1 MMKTLTRLFATGAL
15 LCASA
20 TVYAGPEKLCSITA
34 CPGED
39 ASTEMNISWAADTSL
54 KRSVVAYTEAKDV
67 SLKKIRYARPL
78 VEYCDLSR
86 ASIPKTQKT
95 KIFTRM

>member
-1 MMKTLTRLFATGAL
+1 MKQLARLFVTGVL

-20 TVYAGPEKLCSITA
+20 AVYAGPGKLYSITA

-54 KRSVVAYTEAKDV
+54 KNSVVAYTEAGDV
-67 SLKKIRYARPL
+67 SLKKVRYARPL
-78 VEYCDLSR
+78 VEYCDLFKMRSR
-86 ASIPKTQKT
+86 AQ
-95 KIFTRM
+95 RA